1 MGAPGKAA
9 SSAVPGHRVAFRDAE
24 RAAANRDG
32 HRNPALVNSPALTR
46 EAEALA
52 RVRRL
57 KSDDAYWFR
66 TCYRIKDKGEVLTGD
81 VLEELYRQGRE
92 PADVGSKIVPYVQN
106 TVQLRVSAA
115 EKAMMQE
122 VGWAFLY
129 ILKGRQ
135 SGISTD
141 QQAKNLK
148 RIWSRAHTD
157 VMTLADNQTNTNKIF
172 QITRRALKYFPP
184 PLLPAMGGGDTYQVS
199 FTKRDSNFWTGTA
212 GAGTAGRGG
221 TYARFHGSEYAW
233 WTHPRATLAAACPGL
248 EGIPGA
254 EVILETTPS
263 THGSEAHEF
272 WRDTVKGK
280 TQFRS
285 EFLPWWLCDPPRY
298 RIGLKAPDELGQ
310 LSDHERF
317 LIAQHGLDLEQ
328 IKWRRAK
335 IEFYGMGEFLKEYPE
350 DDEGCW
356 LVAGDLFYNL
366 ETLLA
371 LAQRTPRPVAY
382 IPRGETEP
390 RSWVVDRAAQASRD
404 GEVWIY
410 GEPAPTDRGLILGA
424 DTAEGV
430 GGDGSSFVIRAFP
443 SWRLIEEYIS
453 STVEPK
459 PFAGVLDSRSRRR
472 SVFMVIEKNMHGITV
487 LRELRDAGYPRKMLY
502 HRPVLD
508 DRNPEERSDRLGWA
522 TTAQS
527 APVLLDAGR
536 DLFHEAREGRVP
548 CPSAD
553 VIRDAFAVQRDKN
566 GAVSLTGRDL
576 LVAELLAWMGRTA
589 PRG

>member
-1 MGAPGKAA
+1 MT
-9 SSAVPGHRVAFRDAE
+9 
-24 RAAANRDG
+24 
-32 HRNPALVNSPALTR
+32 SPAPSR

-57 KSDDAYWFR
+57 KTDDAYWFR
-66 TCYRIKDKGEVLTGD
+66 TCYRIKDKGAIVTGD
-81 VLEELYRQGRE
+81 VLEELYRQGKE

-106 TVQLRVSAA
+106 QVQGMLSAA
-115 EKAMMQE
+115 EKAMMRD

-129 ILKGRQ
+129 VLKGRQ
-135 SGISTD
+135 GGISTD
-141 QQAKNLK
+141 QQAKNMM
-148 RIWSRAHTD
+148 RIWRRPHTD

-172 QITRRALKYFPP
+172 QITRRALKYFPAA
-184 PLLPAMGGGDTYQVS
+184 LLPKMGGGDTYQVS
-199 FTKRDSNFWTGTA
+199 FTERDSNFWTGTA
-212 GAGTAGRGG
+212 GAGTSGRGA
-221 TYARFHGSEYAW
+221 TLARLHGSEFAW
-233 WTHPRATLAAACPGL
+233 WPNPRATLSAAAPGL
-248 EGIPGA
+248 EGVPGS
-254 EVILETTPS
+254 EIILETTAS

-272 WRDTVKGK
+272 YRETVKGK
-280 TQFRS
+280 TQFRPL
-285 EFLPWWLCDPPRY
+285 FLPWWICDPPRY
-298 RIGLKAPDELGQ
+298 RIGLRAPDELGH
-310 LSDHERF
+310 LSAHERF
-317 LIAQHGLDLEQ
+317 LVATHGLDLEQ
-328 IKWRRAK
+328 VKWRRAK
-335 IEFYGMGEFLKEYPE
+335 VEFYGPGEFLKEYPE

-356 LVAGDLFYNL
+356 LVAGDPFYNR
-366 ETLLA
+366 ETLLM

-382 IPRGETEP
+382 IPKSDAEAPKGNHEP
-390 RSWVVDRAAQASRD
+390 RPWLVDRPAQASRD

-410 GEPAPTDRGLILGA
+410 GEPAPGDRGLILGA

-430 GGDGSSFVIRAFP
+430 GGDGSGYVIRSFP

-453 STVEPK
+453 RTIEPT
-459 PFAGVLDSRSRRR
+459 PFAALLDRRSRGR
-472 SVFMVIEKNMHGITV
+472 SVYMVIEKNMHGITV
-487 LRELRDAGYPRKMLY
+487 LRNLRDAGYPRKMMY

-536 DLFHEAREGRVP
+536 DLLHEALEGRVQ

-576 LVAELLAWMGRTA
+576 LVSELLAWMGRTA

>member
-1 MGAPGKAA
+1 MIA
-9 SSAVPGHRVAFRDAE
+9 
-24 RAAANRDG
+24 
-32 HRNPALVNSPALTR
+32 SPATSK

-57 KSDDAYWFR
+57 KADDAYWFR

-81 VLEELYRQGRE
+81 LLAELYRQGRE

-106 TVQLRVSAA
+106 GVQLMLSGA
-115 EKAMMQE
+115 ERSMLQD
-122 VGWAFLY
+122 VGWSFLY

-141 QQAKNLK
+141 QQAKNLM
-148 RIWSRAHTD
+148 RIWRRPHAD
-157 VMTLADNQTNTNKIF
+157 VMTLADNQINTNKIF

-184 PLLPAMGGGDTYQVS
+184 ALLPETGGAETYQVT
-199 FTKRDSNFWTGTA
+199 FRHRDSNFWTGTA
-212 GAGTAGRGG
+212 GAGTSGRGG
-221 TYARFHGSEYAW
+221 TYARFHGSEFAW
-233 WTHPRATLAAACPGL
+233 WPNPRATLAAACPGL

-254 EVILETTPS
+254 EVILETTAS

-272 WRDTVKGK
+272 YRDTVKGK
-280 TQFRS
+280 TQFRPL
-285 EFLPWWLCDPPRY
+285 FLPWWQCDPPRY
-298 RIGLKAPDELGQ
+298 RIGLTAPDELGR
-310 LSDHERF
+310 LSDHERW
-317 LIAQHGLDLEQ
+317 LAETHGLDLEQ

-335 IEFYGMGEFLKEYPE
+335 VEFYGPGEFLKEYPE

-356 LVAGDLFYNL
+356 LVAGDPFYNR

-382 IPRGETEP
+382 VPAGEKEP
-390 RSWVVDRAAQASRD
+390 RPWLIDRQRQD
-404 GEVWIY
+404 GEIIIY
-410 GEPAPTDRGLILGA
+410 GEPAPGDRGLILGA

-430 GGDGSSFVIRAFP
+430 GGDGSAYVIRAFP

-453 STVEPK
+453 RAIEPT
-459 PFAGVLDSRSRRR
+459 PFAALLDRRSRGR
-472 SVFMVIEKNMHGITV
+472 SVYMVVEKNLHGITV
-487 LRELRDAGYPRKMLY
+487 LRALRDAGYPRKLMY

-508 DRNPEERSDRLGWA
+508 DRNPEERQDRLGWA

-536 DLFHEAREGRVP
+536 DLFHEALEGNVP

-576 LVAELLAWMGRTA
+576 LVSELLAWMGRTA